1 MRLVLNL
8 ALLLVIGVLIWLLVA
23 GIREP
28 IAFQAEKTKRKDRVA
43 ERLKDIRTSQELYKS
58 IYGDYAGS
66 FDTLIQVL
74 KTDSIPEFKIIGDPD
89 DPENSEFTIDTL
101 YFSAFDSIKS
111 LKINL
116 DSLRYVPYSGKKQF
130 TIETDTMTY
139 QKTMVNVLQVSASY
153 RDFMGRFASKRYAK
167 YDKNYDPDAIIKFGD
182 MNSPNLSGNWE

>member
-1 MRLVLNL
+1 MRLALNL

-28 IAFQAEKTKRKDRVA
+28 IAFQAEKTKRRDRVS
-43 ERLKDIRTSQELYKS
+43 ERLKDIRTSQELYKA
-58 IYGDYAGS
+58 IHGDYAGS
-66 FDTLIQVL
+66 FDTLIQIL

-101 YFSAFDSIKS
+101 YFSAFDSIKG

-116 DSLRYVPYSGKKQF
+116 DSIRYIPYSGKKEF
-130 TIETDTMTY
+130 TIKTDTMTY
-139 QKTMVNVLQVSASY
+139 QKTMVNVLEVSASY
-153 RDFMGRFASKRYAK
+153 RDFMGRFASNRYSK
-167 YDKNYDPDAIIKFGD
+167 YDKSYDPNAIIKFGD